1 MRRALTGTWSTGH
14 EVEVVYRC
22 FGAFWPSCPVP
33 GPNLVAAGRPP
44 PPGSCLASGLS
55 SRNQNCGG
63 GAKRRKRL
71 SCRLCGVINRIK
83 SSQLGRH
90 EGQRAAALGECR
102 GVRVE
107 AGIEVGES
115 RHAVSTEPPSGCPR
129 ACCPKQLPSGA
140 SRRPAARCRWRNH
153 PVCCCCASAFL
164 LGLSSEAAVAAEGTR
179 WRKPRGT
186 GSQARPPRAAPRA
199 PPWSLGCRSTRPS
212 GGCALD
218 GRRVIVGLKD
228 FNFLCSETVK
238 ITISFFWQILANHR
252 KDGWGEVGG
261 LWGRSK

>member
-33 GPNLVAAGRPP
+33 GPNLVAAGRPL

-107 AGIEVGES
+107 AGLEVGES
-115 RHAVSTEPPSGCPR
+115 RHAVSP
-129 ACCPKQLPSGA
+129 
-140 SRRPAARCRWRNH
+140 SRRRAVLAPAAPNSYQVVRAGDQLRAVDGETIPSVAVAPLRSSVGSLARRPWRRKARGGGSRAAQGH
-153 PVCCCCASAFL
+153 RLVLRERRLAHL
-164 LGLSSEAAVAAEGTR
+164 LGHSVVEVRVCRAAVH
-179 WRKPRGT
+179 WM
-186 GSQARPPRAAPRA
+186 
-199 PPWSLGCRSTRPS
+199 
-212 GGCALD
+212 GG
-218 GRRVIVGLKD
+218 G
-228 FNFLCSETVK
+228 
-238 ITISFFWQILANHR
+238 
-252 KDGWGEVGG
+252 
-261 LWGRSK
+261 

>member
-33 GPNLVAAGRPP
+33 GPNLVAAGRSL

-71 SCRLCGVINRIK
+71 SCRLRGVINRIK

-129 ACCPKQLPSGA
+129 ACAPAAPNSYQVVRAGDQLRAVDGETIPSVAVAPLRSSLGSLA
-140 SRRPAARCRWRNH
+140 RRPWRRKARGGGSRAAQGHRLVLRERRLAH
-153 PVCCCCASAFL
+153 L
-164 LGLSSEAAVAAEGTR
+164 LGHSVVEVR
-179 WRKPRGT
+179 VR
-186 GSQARPPRAAPRA
+186 RAALH
-199 PPWSLGCRSTRPS
+199 WM
-212 GGCALD
+212 GG
-218 GRRVIVGLKD
+218 G
-228 FNFLCSETVK
+228 
-238 ITISFFWQILANHR
+238 
-252 KDGWGEVGG
+252 
-261 LWGRSK
+261 